1 MGLVSRTG
9 RASGRGDRA
18 PSGPLPHQGSFRL
31 RAAMAREH
39 LALLFPASTG
49 FIELRVRAV
58 ESGRWTQYFRPAANV
73 ESVLMLALRL
83 SDDHEVYVGVLPR
96 NRRGGGRG
104 DLSTSAATVWAD
116 LDTRAATE
124 RAFAFEPEPS
134 LVLGSGGP
142 GHAHAYWSLDRQLPI
157 AQIEALNSGLA
168 RRLGADEASTDA
180 PRILRLAGTLAHKY
194 DPAVVIRRFRSNVD
208 PVGVSQQ
215 LIHGRPERPQ
225 SLRLLS
231 ACRVPVVEL
240 LPLIDTDSGSPEPL
254 DGDPASGRS
263 TQPRPKGR
271 FRRDRPGVGAKA
283 PPGANVARQLESV
296 PPAVY
301 VRALVGLRPDAHG
314 KVRCPMHEDR
324 TPSLHV
330 YPTAE
335 QGWFCFGCRRGGT
348 VYDLAAAV
356 WKRPVRGPGFLDL
369 RDDLLD
375 LLLPEDRRR

>member
-1 MGLVSRTG
+1 MSRTG
-9 RASGRGDRA
+9 RAAGRSDRA
-18 PSGPLPHQGSFRL
+18 PGGVLPHRDSFHL

-39 LALLFPASTG
+39 LALLFPASAG

-58 ESGRWTQYFRPAANV
+58 ESGRWTQYFRPVANV
-73 ESVLMLALRL
+73 ESLLMLALRL

-104 DLSTSAATVWAD
+104 DLCMSAATVWAD

-124 RAFAFEPEPS
+124 RVLAFEPEPT

-142 GHAHAYWSLDRQLPI
+142 GHAHAYWRLDRQLPI

-180 PRILRLAGTLAHKY
+180 PRILRLGGTLAHKY
-194 DPAVVIRRFRSNVD
+194 DPPVVIRRIRTDFASHQ
-208 PVGVSQQ
+208 P
-215 LIHGRPERPQ
+215 IHGRPTCPESPRVP
-225 SLRLLS
+225 S
-231 ACRVPVVEL
+231 ACRVPVAEL
-240 LPLIDTDSGSPEPL
+240 LPLIDADSGSTEPL
-254 DGDPASGRS
+254 DRDPAGGPS
-263 TQPRPKGR
+263 TQPEAKGR
-271 FRRDRPGVGAKA
+271 LRRDRPGVGAKV
-283 PPGANVARQLESV
+283 PPGANVARELESV
-296 PPAVY
+296 SPDVY
-301 VRALVGLRPDAHG
+301 VRALVGLEPDAHG
-314 KVRCPMHEDR
+314 KVRCPLHEDR

-330 YPTAE
+330 YPTPE
-335 QGWFCFGCRRGGT
+335 QGWYCFGCRRGGT

-375 LLLPEDRRR
+375 LLLPDIRRR

>member
-9 RASGRGDRA
+9 LASGRSDRA
-18 PSGPLPHQGSFRL
+18 PGGLLPHQDSFHL

-39 LALLFPASTG
+39 LALLFPASAG
-49 FIELRVRAV
+49 FIELRVRTV
-58 ESGRWTQYFRPAANV
+58 ESGRWTQYFRPVANV
-73 ESVLMLALRL
+73 ESLLMLALRL

-104 DLSTSAATVWAD
+104 DLCTSAATVWAD
-116 LDTRAATE
+116 LDSRAATE
-124 RAFAFEPEPS
+124 RALAFEPGPS

-194 DPAVVIRRFRSNVD
+194 DPAGVIRRIRSNVD
-208 PVGVSQQ
+208 PMHASQQ
-215 LIHGRPERPQ
+215 LIHGRPKCPGSVRV
-225 SLRLLS
+225 LS

-240 LPLIDTDSGSPEPL
+240 LPLVDTDTGSTEPL
-254 DGDPASGRS
+254 DSDPGSETS
-263 TQPRPKGR
+263 TQPRAKGR
-271 FRRDRPGVGAKA
+271 FRRDRPGVGAKV
-283 PPGANVARQLESV
+283 PPGAVVARELESV

-301 VRALVGLRPDAHG
+301 VRALVGSEPDAHG
-314 KVRCPMHEDR
+314 KVRCPLHEDR

-375 LLLPEDRRR
+375 LLLPDTRRR

>member
-1 MGLVSRTG
+1 
-9 RASGRGDRA
+9 
-18 PSGPLPHQGSFRL
+18 
-31 RAAMAREH
+31 MAREH

-58 ESGRWTQYFRPAANV
+58 ESGRWTQYFRPAANI
-73 ESVLMLALRL
+73 ESLLMLALRL
-83 SDDHEVYVGVLPR
+83 SADHEVYVGVLPR

-104 DLSTSAATVWAD
+104 DLCTLAATVWAD
-116 LDTRAATE
+116 LDSRVATE
-124 RAFAFEPEPS
+124 RAFAFEPAPS
-134 LVLGSGGP
+134 LVFGSGGP
-142 GHAHAYWSLDRQLPI
+142 GHAHAYWSVDRQLPI

-180 PRILRLAGTLAHKY
+180 PRILRLGGTLAHKY
-194 DPAVVIRRFRSNVD
+194 DPPVVIRRIRSNVD
-208 PVGVSQQ
+208 PVHASHQP
-215 LIHGRPERPQ
+215 IHGRPTCPE
-225 SLRLLS
+225 SLRVLS
-231 ACRVPVVEL
+231 ACRVPVVDL
-240 LPLIDTDSGSPEPL
+240 LPLIDTDSGSTEPL
-254 DGDPASGRS
+254 DRDLASGPS
-263 TQPRPKGR
+263 AQPGAKGR
-271 FRRDRPGVGAKA
+271 FRRDRLGVGAKV
-283 PPGANVARQLESV
+283 PPGANVARELESV

-301 VRALVGLRPDAHG
+301 VRALVGSEPDAHG
-314 KVRCPMHEDR
+314 KVRCPLHEDR

-375 LLLPEDRRR
+375 LLLPDTRRR